1 MAKAKTISFSVWKTL
16 FRDTLTAFTKVWWRI
31 ASVNIFTLLTLIVGT
46 GIFAGVGY
54 LAFRNTLENII
65 ANFSFGGDFLLG
77 IIPIILLAMVWAVFV
92 TVFSANGKIANT
104 LVLKNYTK
112 KKTRSSF
119 KIYFVDAWH
128 YLWQYILLS
137 LNVIWYLLWPI
148 ILVLGAGTMLMTVT
162 NTALN
167 QETALSVL
175 NFTVYGGALLGIV
188 LLFLWR
194 IMHVVFMKSTL
205 MHFDKD
211 SKSTFK
217 AMIKLVKG
225 NWWGVLFSIISF
237 FIVANIARVVFL
249 VPEGIFFPGE
259 DDFNIFLLLD
269 GIFSFFVLAPLLISF
284 MYLFML
290 HLSKTKKVKP

>member
-1 MAKAKTISFSVWKTL
+1 MAKAKTISLSVWKTL
-16 FRDTLTAFTKVWWRI
+16 FRDTLTAFSKVWWRI
-31 ASVNIFTLLTLIVGT
+31 ASVNIFTMLTLIIGT

-65 ANFSFGGDFLLG
+65 ANFSFGGAFLVG
-77 IIPIILLAMVWAVFV
+77 IIPVILLVAVWAMFV

-104 LVLKNYTK
+104 IVLKNYVK

-128 YLWQYILLS
+128 YLWRQIIIS
-137 LNVIWYLLWPI
+137 LHVVWYLAWPV
-148 ILVLGAGTMLMTVT
+148 ILVMGVWSILMTLV
-162 NTALN
+162 TALP
-167 QETALSVL
+167 TFV
-175 NFTVYGGALLGIV
+175 GIIFMMLAG

-194 IMHVVFMKSTL
+194 VMHVVFMKSTL
-205 MHFDKD
+205 VHFDKD

-217 AMIKLVKG
+217 AMIKLVKR

-237 FIVANIARVVFL
+237 FIVVNIVRAVFL
-249 VPEGIFFPGE
+249 VPEYIIFPGE

-269 GIFSFFVLAPLLISF
+269 GLFSFFVLAPLLISF

-290 HLSKTKKVKP
+290 HLSKTRKIKP